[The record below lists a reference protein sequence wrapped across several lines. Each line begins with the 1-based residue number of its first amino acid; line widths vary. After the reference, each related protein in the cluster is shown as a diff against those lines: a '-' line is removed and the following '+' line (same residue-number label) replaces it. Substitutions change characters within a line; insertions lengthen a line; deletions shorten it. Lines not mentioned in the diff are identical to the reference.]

1 LPVRE
6 NRPERPQR
14 ALGRSYYTEWVSIAK
29 EVCGFPWPSA
39 THRGAGKGVER
50 ENGAAHDRK
59 KTAAQRLSTTPVR
72 GRTTLLAEAKES
84 RIRVLGRPV
93 FLLMTPGLPFGFER
107 VDIPPKG
114 EGFGPFVG
122 RGLQAHLKEV
132 QLFFLVLQFGVNRQA
147 FFGLK
152 DLEHHPLD
160 GPAFFFQLHAYPEPS
175 PCRIVVDLLHC
186 WF

>member
-1 LPVRE
+1 MLDEMRMSTACFA
-6 NRPERPQR
+6 RAPQR
-14 ALGRSYYTEWVSIAK
+14 YTSHLSKHFLFIFQ
-29 EVCGFPWPSA
+29 EVTPLSK
-39 THRGAGKGVER
+39 TRNQLNLSNREERG
-50 ENGAAHDRK
+50 
-59 KTAAQRLSTTPVR
+59 LTPAR
-72 GRTTLLAEAKES
+72 GRTTLLAEAEES
-84 RIRVLGRPV
+84 RISVLWWPI
-93 FLLMTPGLPFGFER
+93 FLLMPPGLPFGFER

-147 FFGLK
+147 LFGLK

-175 PCRIVVDLLHC
+175 PCRIVIDLLHC